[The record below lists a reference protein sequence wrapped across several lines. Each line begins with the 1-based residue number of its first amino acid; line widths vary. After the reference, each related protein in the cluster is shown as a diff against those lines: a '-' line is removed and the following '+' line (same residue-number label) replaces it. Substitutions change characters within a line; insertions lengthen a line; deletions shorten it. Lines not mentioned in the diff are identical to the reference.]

1 MDICSGSI
9 TVILDIVY
17 VLPRPSSIF
26 AALLHVRLFAFGFKE
41 QDKHCGGVFL
51 TPSFHQLPPA
61 ETKRFSSVWIEEGFF
76 FPHYINIQ
84 GCFFFFNISPV
95 GLHCFRV
102 MSTVSF
108 GFTVLANDFAGLS
121 APFVSALF
129 LNVSLCKHLCGSLN
143 LWIMKEDLHA
153 SFVWILNN

>member
-1 MDICSGSI
+1 M
-9 TVILDIVY
+9 LDIVY

-51 TPSFHQLPPA
+51 TPSFHQLPSA
-61 ETKRFSSVWIEEGFF
+61 ETKRDLALFGLRRFF
-76 FPHYINIQ
+76 PPHYINIQ
-84 GCFFFFNISPV
+84 GGFISPV

-108 GFTVLANDFAGLS
+108 GFTVLANDFAGFC
-121 APFVSALF
+121 P
-129 LNVSLCKHLCGSLN
+129 LCICTVLKCVIVQTLVWFTEFMDNERGPACILCLDF
-143 LWIMKEDLHA
+143 K
-153 SFVWILNN
+153 

>member
-121 APFVSALF
+121 APLCICTVLKCVIVQTLVWFTEFMDNERGSACI
-129 LNVSLCKHLCGSLN
+129 LCLDFK
-143 LWIMKEDLHA
+143 
-153 SFVWILNN
+153 